1 MRGLVLKNRV
11 AACGL
16 LLALLLVSLAPA
28 AYAQGCVM
36 CRSSAAA
43 ADQKGQ
49 KALDLAI
56 LVLLIPTAS
65 IFVTVFVWAFR
76 RRNKTWGE
84 PDRDSPQP
92 PEPLPGELNDAALWR
107 AYRG

>member
-1 MRGLVLKNRV
+1 MLKHRL

-16 LLALLLVSLAPA
+16 LLSVLLVTIAPA
-28 AYAQGCVM
+28 AHAQGCVM

-43 ADQKGQ
+43 ADEKGQ

-76 RRNKTWGE
+76 RRNKTWAE
-84 PDRDSPQP
+84 PDTGSPQP
-92 PEPLPGELNDAALWR
+92 PDPLPGELDDAALWR
-107 AYRG
+107 AYRN